1 MKLYLAFSLLFYEK
15 QSFVMK
21 LFCVVIYMQSIF
33 IIDTEVYYDMVAEIS
48 YFNIYEIN
56 IKTLRSLIIIKDQLG
71 CK

>member
-1 MKLYLAFSLLFYEK
+1 MKQYVAFSLLFCDK

>member
-1 MKLYLAFSLLFYEK
+1 MKTK
-15 QSFVMK
+15 MK
-21 LFCVVIYMQSIF
+21 NNNMQPNIVIYMQSIF

>member
-33 IIDTEVYYDMVAEIS
+33 IIDTEVP
-48 YFNIYEIN
+48 
-56 IKTLRSLIIIKDQLG
+56 
-71 CK
+71 